1 MGYKVVKVSELALH
15 EFIHIEAEIQN
26 VVYRK
31 LSGGISSEKLRNGIS
46 QGMLVVLSDIP
57 TTPLLFRGIYDDN
70 GKLHEFYLNPKA
82 KNLVSDKLVQEVLK
96 RASSNIIPLRMDYG
110 SHTDKKEV
118 EVASDKN
125 IGWVSRLY
133 PDGNITRLEYNVKFY
148 CPDYIMKRFGYF
160 DSQMYLLQEDQRR
173 NYDFIPSENLEAGW
187 SVSTVSLSVTTSEY
201 SSYDFIIDFITI
213 RSSLSLES
221 VEVFPM
227 GTRQVDDSFYVLKPT
242 LEYCGKLGFPSK
254 GYYYHFIGKELAQE
268 FSIDKEAPW
277 FFKRTKSRGRYLSYD
292 EYGTSQFAIMVAG
305 SRHGIY
311 VGNQYL
317 VYLNKK
323 ITSEELNSVDMKWL
337 MENGVYVDTA
347 YLWNH
352 FTQCRDLLSNNI
364 DTINYAPLHIDRTE
378 GEFIGNSTSILKIK
392 KQVHIEKHIP
402 LINLKCES
410 NTISFIVNIILPCAA
425 ADERNDLS
433 VKLKLLADTTKSVVE
448 KIKDGLGDAFFTERV
463 AIILGVN
470 AKKGMEKELGDSKDC
485 IVKAIETIGM
495 TDNIKVVAMVFE
507 KLPFPYGEMRNKL
520 LYSDETKEAIQL
532 ALKKEYF
539 PYISI
544 QDFDIGSRRV
554 DSGVHIFRY
563 IEGVLNEGGRGYF
576 IRPMM
581 IAGGYRPIKTNQ
593 INDDDNGF
601 SAAIQEDMA
610 IRNKLARIDPTLPY
624 APEPNLFFDANL
636 ILPECYGAHP
646 GLMAGREKKQFGPVQ
661 FSSGSAEY
669 FGLSES
675 LSEYNMAELEKH
687 YTDYY
692 NNLMSDGDASTD
704 IVEVKARL
712 DVDSQNNRHPTR
724 EISFLVDFN
733 MTVETDLSRLKT
745 SYEENENT
753 MAQKHDIKM
762 MQTNIFA
769 TKPAKYGVRWAETL
783 KEYEKFKKSNTIPEL
798 GVVDARTAD
807 SYIKTFIGGN
817 ASALIGHPGAKFV
830 YPQTV
835 VPVRTDKS
843 KVKPSIPFRAN
854 ITRPFN
860 PDGIFKEGY
869 YNVAPTNY
877 SALSYKVITTFE
889 KQ

>member
-15 EFIHIEAEIQN
+15 EFIHIEAEIQD

-31 LSGGISSEKLRNGIS
+31 LSGVISSEKLRGGIS
-46 QGMLVVLSDIP
+46 QGILVVLSEIP
-57 TTPLLFRGIYDDN
+57 ITPLLFRGIFDEDGN
-70 GKLHEFYLNPKA
+70 LHDFYLNPKA

-96 RASSNIIPLRMDYG
+96 RANSNIIPLKMDYG
-110 SHTDKKEV
+110 GHQHKKKV
-118 EVASDKN
+118 EVSPDKN

-133 PDGNITRLEYNVKFY
+133 PDKNITRLEYNVKFY

-160 DSQMYLLQEDQRR
+160 DSQMYLLQEGKFRH
-173 NYDFIPSENLEAGW
+173 YDFTPSENKETGW
-187 SVSTVSLSVTTSEY
+187 SVSTVTFDTSTSEPF
-201 SSYDFIIDFITI
+201 SNDLIIDFINMH
-213 RSSLSLES
+213 SLLSLDS
-221 VEVFPM
+221 IEVYPE
-227 GTRQVDDSFYVLKPT
+227 GAEQIDDSFYILKPAF
-242 LEYCGKLGFPSK
+242 EHCGKLGFPSK
-254 GYYYHFIGKELAQE
+254 GYYYHFIGKELSQE
-268 FSIDKEAPW
+268 FNIERNTPW
-277 FFKRTKSRGRYLSYD
+277 LFKRTKSRGRFLSHD

-305 SRHGIY
+305 ARHG
-311 VGNQYL
+311 VQMSNQYL

-323 ITSEELNSVDMKWL
+323 ITSEELNAVDMKWL
-337 MENGVYVDTA
+337 TENGVYVDTA

-352 FTQCRDLLSNNI
+352 FTQCRSSSCKNI
-364 DTINYAPLHIDRTE
+364 GTINYAPPHIDWTE
-378 GEFIGNSTSILKIK
+378 GEFIGDSTSILKIK
-392 KQVHIEKHIP
+392 KQIHIEKHIP

-410 NTISFIVNIILPCAA
+410 NTISFIVNVILPCAA

-433 VKLKLLADTTKSVVE
+433 EKLKLLAGTTKSVVE

-485 IVKAIETIGM
+485 IVKVIETIGM
-495 TDNIKVVAMVFE
+495 ADNIKVVEMVFE
-507 KLPFPYGEMRNKL
+507 KLPFPYGEMRNTL
-520 LYSDETKEAIQL
+520 LYSNETKEAIQL
-532 ALKKEYF
+532 ALKKEYV

-563 IEGVLNEGGRGYF
+563 IESILNAGGCGYF
-576 IRPMM
+576 IRPLM

-624 APEPNLFFDANL
+624 APEPNLFFDASV
-636 ILPECYGAHP
+636 ILPEYYDLYP
-646 GLMAGREKKQFGPVQ
+646 SLMAKREKKKFGPVQ

-692 NNLMSDGDASTD
+692 NNSMSDRDASTD

-733 MTVETDLSRLKT
+733 MTVETDLSRLKK
-745 SYEENENT
+745 SYEENANT
-753 MAQKHDIKM
+753 MAQKHDITM

-769 TKPAKYGVRWAETL
+769 TKPAKYGIRWTETL
-783 KEYEKFKKSNTIPEL
+783 EEYEKFKKSNTIPEL
-798 GVVDARTAD
+798 GIVDARTAD
-807 SYIKTFIGGN
+807 SYIKTYIGGN
-817 ASALIGHPGAKFV
+817 TSKLIGHPGAKFV

-835 VPVRTDKS
+835 VPVRNNKS
-843 KVKPSIPFRAN
+843 EVKPSIPFRAN

-860 PDGIFKEGY
+860 PDGIFKDGY